1 MSGMRE
7 KVSDLFGRKQLDVL
21 QMAERKADLFL
32 QLEVRAEDGKAE
44 GGDA

>member
-21 QMAERKADLFL
+21 QMEERKTDLFL
-32 QLEVRAEDGKAE
+32 QLEMRTGGGK
-44 GGDA
+44 GGKE

>member
-21 QMAERKADLFL
+21 QMEERETDLFL
-32 QLEVRAEDGKAE
+32 QLEVYQEYGKA
-44 GGDA
+44 